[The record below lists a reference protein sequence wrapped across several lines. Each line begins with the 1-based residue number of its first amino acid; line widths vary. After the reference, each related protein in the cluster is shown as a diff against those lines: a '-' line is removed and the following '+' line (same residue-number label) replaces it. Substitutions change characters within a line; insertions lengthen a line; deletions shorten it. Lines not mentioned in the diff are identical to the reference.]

1 MSARDK
7 LRSKTVGK
15 AKAFR
20 TETVTVDGEQIEV
33 RQLSVRDRL
42 DVYNRSSK
50 NGVLDPLQFQIWAVI
65 ATCFVPGTKERLF
78 EDADYDSLIDQP
90 TGSFVDQLSEAA
102 INMLNAEA
110 KPTNDSAETPT
121 K

>member
-1 MSARDK
+1 MSKRDAI
-7 LRSKTVGK
+7 RSRTVGGK
-15 AKAFR
+15 KNFK
-20 TETVTVDGEQIEV
+20 TEIVTVDGEEIEV

-65 ATCFVPGTKERLF
+65 ATCYVPGTKERLF
-78 EDADYDSLIDQP
+78 EDTDYDSLIDQP

-110 KPTNDSAETPT
+110 KPTNDSVEAQT